1 MKIWARII
9 VSVGLLAVLV
19 LVLPWSEA
27 LAAVAAM
34 SGAVWV
40 VVWLAFIAGHL
51 LGSLKWRVMV
61 NASRS
66 DLRMRDAVRCYAAGL
81 FANLCLPSII
91 GGDVLRATLAAQATR
106 RPEAV
111 VLGSVADRVLD
122 IGALGILIVAG
133 GLLVGKR
140 VPGWA
145 GAGLS
150 ALLLLGVVLLAVGLI
165 LAMSRPLRR
174 WPRKVRRVIA
184 RSLVALRRLWRTPER
199 AVLALALALVLQGT
213 FVLLNAWIGHSIGI
227 DVPLAVWFV
236 VWPLAKVAGLMPISL
251 GGLGVRDATQ
261 GALLAALGV
270 PAAQGVVASLIWQSV
285 LIGGGLTA
293 GVGWWSIGRAAGET
307 PRLRVE
313 RSADVPADHA

>member
-1 MKIWARII
+1 MRTWARVI
-9 VSVGLLAVLV
+9 VSLGMLAVLV
-19 LVLPWSEA
+19 VVLPWSEV
-27 LAAVAAM
+27 LAAVTAM

-40 VVWLAFIAGHL
+40 AVWLTFLAGHL
-51 LGSLKWRVMV
+51 LGSFKWRLMV

-66 DLRMRDAVRCYAAGL
+66 NLRSVDAVRCYAAGL

-91 GGDVLRATLAAQATR
+91 GGDVLRATLAAQATK

-122 IGALGILIVAG
+122 VGALGVLIVGG
-133 GLLVGKR
+133 GLVIGNR

-145 GAGLS
+145 GAAMSAGL
-150 ALLLLGVVLLAVGLI
+150 LLAVVVLTIGLI
-165 LAMSRPLRR
+165 LAVRRPVRR
-174 WPRKVRRVIA
+174 WPRKARRVIA

-199 AVLALALALVLQGT
+199 AVLALGLALVLQGA
-213 FVLLNAWIGHSIGI
+213 FVLANAWIGRSIGI
-227 DVPLAVWFV
+227 DVPLAAWFV

-261 GALLAALGV
+261 GALLVTLGV

-293 GVGWWSIGRAAGET
+293 GVTWWTMGRAAEQRRALNT
-307 PRLRVE
+307 N
-313 RSADVPADHA
+313 RSAEVPTHRV